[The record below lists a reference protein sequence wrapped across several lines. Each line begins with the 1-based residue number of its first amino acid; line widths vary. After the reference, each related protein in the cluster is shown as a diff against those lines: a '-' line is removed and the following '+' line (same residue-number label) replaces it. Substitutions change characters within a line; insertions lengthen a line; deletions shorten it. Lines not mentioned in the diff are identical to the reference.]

1 MDLLIAP
8 EPNEYFS
15 YIRSFYGVQV
25 GIHAQNAYPDI
36 NNPIIVQPGY
46 HAKAFITP
54 YVVTSDEAVCSFYCF
69 AYSNQHFSLVISL
82 NFEIRILFFFFQI
95 RRLPLSQRQCI
106 FGDEVNIFCVIF
118 SLCTS
123 ISFHLKAM
131 MQIEP
136 FLD

>member
-54 YVVTSDEAVCSFYCF
+54 YVVTSDEAVCSFT
-69 AYSNQHFSLVISL
+69 YSNQLFSWYFIEFRDS
-82 NFEIRILFFFFQI
+82 NSFFQI

-106 FGDEVNIFCVIF
+106 FGDEVNIFCDIF

-123 ISFHLKAM
+123 NSFHLKAM
-131 MQIEP
+131 ME
-136 FLD
+136 

>member
-1 MDLLIAP
+1 MNLLIAP

-69 AYSNQHFSLVISL
+69 AYSNQH
-82 NFEIRILFFFFQI
+82 LFWYFIEFRVSNSFFQI

-106 FGDEVNIFCVIF
+106 FGDEVNIFCDIF

-123 ISFHLKAM
+123 IPFHLKAM